1 MMRGLCSKCEKRNTC
16 TTLCKKAEA
25 YVNRDSVVQ
34 KELLPSKPL
43 SDKMANDICWEYIN
57 FDNPN
62 VLKSVIIDLHKS
74 GMPNRQIMYHV
85 PCSRQY
91 IIYIIKRYVKD

>member
-1 MMRGLCSKCEKRNTC
+1 MRGLCNKCEKRDTC
-16 TTLCKKAEA
+16 IALCKKAEA
-25 YVNRDSVVQ
+25 YVNKDSVVQ

-57 FDNPN
+57 FDNSKVLIN
-62 VLKSVIIDLHKS
+62 VILDLHKS
-74 GMPNRQIMYHV
+74 GMANRKIMYHV

-91 IIYIIKRYVKD
+91 IIYVIKHYVKD